1 MTVTAS
7 YLSPTRRPGAP
18 SAHAERGLRW
28 RMAAAWG
35 ALFFNVMA
43 FAALPTLVPIAPVV
57 GQLLTQG
64 SLALAVVLAL
74 VVNPRVV
81 LRPNLFLVLL
91 TIPAVVALMVS
102 IHSEYLFGSSYRAV
116 RLLGF
121 VGVLW
126 LLSPWW
132 GRRDMLL
139 LRAHR
144 ACLWLVL
151 GMVLLGA
158 LVAPG
163 IAFSFDGRLAGVL
176 WPVPA
181 TQVAHY
187 AAVLFGTSVVLWM
200 CRAATGR
207 QALFAV
213 LVSGSALVTTHTR
226 TALVAALV
234 GILVAGA
241 SLFLGHVRV
250 RRISALGAVTAVI
263 ATTFFASAVTAWLL
277 RGQSPE
283 EAGQLTGRTKVW
295 SAVLETER
303 PRIEELFGSGLSDQ
317 SFRGLPID
325 SNWVATLLDQGWLGV
340 VVDVS
345 ILLLLL
351 VMAAGRPRGVHRATA
366 LFLVVYC
373 LVASFT
379 ETGLGTASTYTLEL
393 AVAASLLLPAA
404 DSRSLPRRAGQ
415 VPRLHVVGSTSPP
428 KADAGAPSPV
438 ERPLDPPPQP
448 AEQPDRPRVD
458 VNTATSRE
466 LQRLP
471 RVGRRTAAAIVRR
484 RREKG
489 PFKTLADLQD
499 VPGVGKATLAR
510 LAPHIKLT
518 DDT

>member
-1 MTVTAS
+1 MTVAANWM
-7 YLSPTRRPGAP
+7 SPPRRA
-18 SAHAERGLRW
+18 AGLPACADRRLRL

-64 SLALAVVLAL
+64 SLAVAVVLAL
-74 VVNPRVV
+74 MVNPRVV
-81 LRPNLFLVLL
+81 LRPNVFLVLL
-91 TIPAVVALMVS
+91 TVPAVVALMVS

-144 ACLWLVL
+144 ASLWLVL

-187 AAVLFGTSVVLWM
+187 AAVLFGTSVVLWL

-207 QALFAV
+207 QTLFAV
-213 LVSGSALVTTHTR
+213 LVSGTALLTTHTR
-226 TALVAALV
+226 TALAAAVV

-241 SLFLGHVRV
+241 SLFVGHVRV
-250 RRISALGAVTAVI
+250 RRISALGAVAAVT
-263 ATTFFASAVTAWLL
+263 ATTFFASGLTAWLL

-295 SAVLETER
+295 SAVLESQR

-325 SNWVATLLDQGWLGV
+325 SNWVATFLDQGWLGV

-351 VMAAGRPRGVHRATA
+351 LMAAGRPRGVHRAIA

-373 LVASFT
+373 LVASIT

-404 DSRSLPRRAGQ
+404 GSGSLPPRAGQ

-428 KADAGAPSPV
+428 ETEAGGPAPV
-438 ERPLDPPPQP
+438 ERTLAPPLPP
-448 AEQPDRPRVD
+448 AEQPVHARVD
-458 VNTATSRE
+458 VNTASNRE
-466 LQRLP
+466 LMRLP

-484 RREKG
+484 RKEKG
-489 PFKTLADLQD
+489 PYRTLADLQE

-510 LAPHIKLT
+510 LAPHIKFT